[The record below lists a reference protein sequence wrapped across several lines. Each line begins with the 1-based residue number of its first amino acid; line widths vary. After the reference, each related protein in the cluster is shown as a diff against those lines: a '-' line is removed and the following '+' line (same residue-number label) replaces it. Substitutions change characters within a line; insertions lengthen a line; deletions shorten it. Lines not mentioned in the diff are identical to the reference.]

1 MTKLD
6 RKLVS
11 AHALPAYQ
19 GERYQAEVP
28 DTLDLA
34 DRAALAI
41 NGIGGTIDP
50 DSDYQMW
57 VEICCTANPPYMLHG
72 GADTGCTPKYA
83 VSMPLMRVACGS
95 DRYLDTEQ
103 GMFDTLVD
111 WLSEDDGLLY
121 TVYSPRRPWH
131 VNWYHHM
138 HNVPDYEAKTEDA
151 CIPASSGAMM
161 LAMLIRQQMDG
172 DPAWEPL
179 LKAMAR
185 GLESIAIDRGDYA
198 YYPDG
203 GFGQAF
209 VYPRSGWMRT
219 DEPGGEHQGGE
230 GSVVFYQG
238 YQLRAM
244 SLWAALTGD
253 EQALEFAGKLARFIM
268 KPKFWGGVSD
278 PTPSSGKQRGHVDSH
293 FHARAVALRGLL
305 EYGLVVGDP
314 YICDFVRTSYEY
326 MRSFGIP
333 ETGFIPTFSRSHLME
348 GCFIGD
354 NAALALKL
362 SLSGYGDY
370 WEDVDR
376 LVRNH
381 MVEGQLSDRGL
392 LERVVANSPER
403 KPGSDYSLQLHMPG
417 DKRMRLELAPGMEY
431 AGEGVLDRV
440 LGTFTS
446 FHGVTSL
453 DFLQAGGCCTGNG
466 TSGIYYAWESI
477 TRRDG
482 DNAQVNLFLN
492 RAAPWLDVDS
502 HLPYEGRVVITNKTA
517 RRISVRIP
525 PWVAH
530 SRLESRVNGEGRRPG
545 WVAGYAVFDGLRPG
559 DAIELSFPLATQ
571 TISRTAYSGKPDEM
585 TIDSVRTYTIRMR
598 ANTVLDISPRD
609 ESPRSYPFYLR
620 DHLKGD
626 RAPMKTAARFVA
638 PIIPEW

>member
-1 MTKLD
+1 MTKSD

-34 DRAALAI
+34 DRAALAL

-50 DSDYQMW
+50 DGDYQMW
-57 VEICCTANPPYMLHG
+57 IEMCCSANPPYMLHG
-72 GADTGCTPKYA
+72 GSDGSCTPKYA

-95 DRYLDTEQ
+95 DRYLDIEQ

-111 WLSEDDGLLY
+111 WISEDDGLLY
-121 TVYSPRRPWH
+121 TVYSPSRPWH
-131 VNWYHHM
+131 VNWYDHM
-138 HNVPDYEAKTEDA
+138 RNVPDYQAMTEDA
-151 CIPASSGAMM
+151 AIPTSSGTMM
-161 LAMLIRQQMDG
+161 LAMLIRQQMG
-172 DPAWEPL
+172 DPALEPL

-219 DEPGGEHQGGE
+219 DEPGGEHEGGE
-230 GSVVFYQG
+230 GSVLMYHG

-278 PTPSSGKQRGHVDSH
+278 PTPSSGKERGHVDHPSH
-293 FHARAVALRGLL
+293 HRATCLRALL
-305 EYGLVVGDP
+305 EYGFVVGDP
-314 YICDFVRTSYEY
+314 YICDFVRTSYEH

-333 ETGFIPTFSRSHLME
+333 EIGFIPTSGPRGHYMEACLM
-348 GCFIGD
+348 GD

-362 SLSGYGDY
+362 SLGGYGDY

-376 LVRNH
+376 MVRNQL
-381 MVEGQLSDRGL
+381 VESQLADRGL
-392 LERVVANSPER
+392 LERIVASSPQR
-403 KPGSDYSLQLHMPG
+403 KPGSDYSLRGG
-417 DKRMRLELAPGMEY
+417 DSQVPLELAPGIEY
-431 AGEGVLDRV
+431 AGEDVLDRA
-440 LGTFTS
+440 LGTFIGGPH
-446 FHGVTSL
+446 HGVTSI
-453 DFLQAGGCCTGNG
+453 DFVQGAHCCTGNG

-525 PWVAH
+525 PWVNH

-545 WVAGYAVFDGLRPG
+545 WVAGYAVFDGLTPG

-571 TISRTAYSGKPDEM
+571 TLSRTAYSAGTPDE
-585 TIDSVRTYTIRMR
+585 TVYTIRTR

-609 ESPRSYPFYLR
+609 EAPRSYPFYLR

-626 RAPMKTAARFVA
+626 RAPMKTVTRSVA

>member
-1 MTKLD
+1 MTKSD

-19 GERYQAEVP
+19 GERYQAEAP

-34 DRAALAI
+34 DRAALAL
-41 NGIGGTIDP
+41 NGIGGTTDP
-50 DSDYQMW
+50 DRDYQMYF
-57 VEICCTANPPYMLHG
+57 EICCATDPPYMLHG
-72 GADTGCTPKYA
+72 GSDGSCTPKFA
-83 VSMPLMRVACGS
+83 VSLPLMRVACGS
-95 DRYLDTEQ
+95 DRYLDIEQ

-111 WLSEDDGLLY
+111 WISEDDGLLY
-121 TVYSPRRPWH
+121 AVYSPKRPWH
-131 VNWYHHM
+131 VNWYDHM
-138 HNVPDYEAKTEDA
+138 RTHPDYQAMTEDA
-151 CIPASSGAMM
+151 ALPPTSAWMM

-179 LKAMAR
+179 LKGMAR

-209 VYPRSGWMRT
+209 VYPRSGWMKT
-219 DEPGGEHQGGE
+219 DEPGGEREGGE
-230 GSVVFYQG
+230 GSVLCYQG
-238 YQLRAM
+238 CQLRAM
-244 SLWAALTGD
+244 SLWAARAGD

-278 PTPSSGKQRGHVDSH
+278 PTPSSGKQRGHVDFPTH
-293 FHARAVALRGLL
+293 HRAIALRGLL

-314 YICDFVRTSYEY
+314 YICDFVRTSYEH
-326 MRSFGIP
+326 MRSFGMP
-333 ETGFIPTFSRSHLME
+333 ETGFIPTSPRDETME
-348 GCFIGD
+348 ACFIGD
-354 NAALALKL
+354 YTALALKL

-376 LVRNH
+376 MVRNQ
-381 MVEGQLSDRGL
+381 MVEDQLADRGL
-392 LERVVANSPER
+392 LERIIASSPER
-403 KPGSDYSLQLHMPG
+403 KPGSDYSLRREKRVRLEPMPG
-417 DKRMRLELAPGMEY
+417 IEY
-431 AGEGVLDRV
+431 AGEDVLDRV
-440 LGTFTS
+440 LGTFIGAP
-446 FHGVTSL
+446 GVTSV
-453 DFLQAGGCCTGNG
+453 DFVQGGQCCTGNA

-525 PWVAH
+525 PWVDR

-545 WVAGYAVFDGLRPG
+545 WVAGYAMFDGLTPG

-571 TISRTAYSGKPDEM
+571 TLSRTAYSGKPDE
-585 TIDSVRTYTIRMR
+585 TVYTIRTR

-609 ESPRSYPFYLR
+609 EAPRSYPFYLR

-626 RAPMKTAARFVA
+626 RAPMKTVTRFVA

>member
-1 MTKLD
+1 MSKSA

-34 DRAALAI
+34 DRAALAV

-50 DSDYQMW
+50 DGDYQMW
-57 VEICCTANPPYMLHG
+57 IEMCCTTNPPYMLHG
-72 GADTGCTPKYA
+72 GADAGTPEYA

-95 DRYLDTEQ
+95 DRYLDIEQ

-131 VNWYHHM
+131 MSWHGGYG
-138 HNVPDYEAKTEDA
+138 YEAKTEDA
-151 CIPASSGAMM
+151 CIPLSSGAMM

-209 VYPRSGWMRT
+209 AYPRSGWMRT
-219 DEPGGEHQGGE
+219 DEPAGEHEGGE
-230 GSVVFYQG
+230 GSVLCYQG

-244 SLWAALTGD
+244 SMWAARTGD

-293 FHARAVALRGLL
+293 FHARAIALRGLL

-333 ETGFIPTFSRSHLME
+333 EIGFTPTFSRSHLME

-354 NAALALKL
+354 YAAMALKL
-362 SLSGYGDY
+362 SLGGYGDY

-381 MVEGQLSDRGL
+381 MVESQLADRGL
-392 LERVVANSPER
+392 LERIVANSPKR
-403 KPGSDYSLQLHMPG
+403 KPGSDYSLQFG
-417 DKRMRLELAPGMEY
+417 DKRVRFEPAPGREY
-431 AGEGVLDRV
+431 AGEDVLDRV
-440 LGTFTS
+440 LGTFPT
-446 FHGVTSL
+446 FHGLTSI
-453 DFLQAGGCCTGNG
+453 DFVQGVHCCTANA
-466 TSGIYYAWESI
+466 TSGMYYAWESI

-492 RAAPWLDVDS
+492 RAASWLDVDS

-525 PWVAH
+525 PWVDR
-530 SRLESRVNGEGRRPG
+530 SRLESRVNGEGHRPG
-545 WVAGYAVFDGLRPG
+545 WVAGYAVFDGLTPG
-559 DAIELSFPLATQ
+559 DEIELSFPLATQ
-571 TISRTAYSGKPDEM
+571 TLSRMAPLGKPGEM
-585 TIDSVRTYTIRMR
+585 TIDTIRTHTIRTR

-626 RAPMKTAARFVA
+626 RAPMKTVTRFVA

>member
-1 MTKLD
+1 MTKSD

-19 GERYQAEVP
+19 GERYQAEAP

-34 DRAALAI
+34 DRAALAL
-41 NGIGGTIDP
+41 NGIGGTTDP
-50 DSDYQMW
+50 DRDYQMYF
-57 VEICCTANPPYMLHG
+57 EICCATDPPYMLHG
-72 GADTGCTPKYA
+72 GSDGSCTPKFA
-83 VSMPLMRVACGS
+83 VSLPLMRVACGS
-95 DRYLDTEQ
+95 DRYLDIEQ

-111 WLSEDDGLLY
+111 WISEDDGLLY
-121 TVYSPRRPWH
+121 AVYSPKRPWH
-131 VNWYHHM
+131 VNWYDHM
-138 HNVPDYEAKTEDA
+138 RTHPDYQAMTEDA
-151 CIPASSGAMM
+151 ALPPTSAWMM

-179 LKAMAR
+179 LKGMAR

-209 VYPRSGWMRT
+209 VYPRSGWMKT
-219 DEPGGEHQGGE
+219 DEPGGEREGGE
-230 GSVVFYQG
+230 GSVLCYQG
-238 YQLRAM
+238 CQLRAM
-244 SLWAALTGD
+244 SLWAARAGD
-253 EQALEFAGKLARFIM
+253 EQALEFAGKLAPFIM

-278 PTPSSGKQRGHVDSH
+278 PTPSSGKQRGHVDFPTH
-293 FHARAVALRGLL
+293 HRAIALRGLL

-326 MRSFGIP
+326 MRSFGMP
-333 ETGFIPTFSRSHLME
+333 ETGFIPTSPRDETME
-348 GCFIGD
+348 ACFIGD
-354 NAALALKL
+354 YTALALKL

-376 LVRNH
+376 MVRNQ
-381 MVEGQLSDRGL
+381 MVEDQLADRGL
-392 LERVVANSPER
+392 LERIIASSPER
-403 KPGSDYSLQLHMPG
+403 KPGSDYSLRREKRVRLEPMPG
-417 DKRMRLELAPGMEY
+417 IEY
-431 AGEGVLDRV
+431 AGEDVLDRV
-440 LGTFTS
+440 LGTFIGAP
-446 FHGVTSL
+446 GVTSV
-453 DFLQAGGCCTGNG
+453 DFVQGGQCCTGNA

-525 PWVAH
+525 PWVDR

-545 WVAGYAVFDGLRPG
+545 WVAGYAMFDGLTPG

-571 TISRTAYSGKPDEM
+571 TLSRTAYSGKPDE
-585 TIDSVRTYTIRMR
+585 TVYTIRTR

-609 ESPRSYPFYLR
+609 EAPRSYPFYLR

-626 RAPMKTAARFVA
+626 RAPMKTATRFVA

>member
-1 MTKLD
+1 MTKSD

-19 GERYQAEVP
+19 GERYQAEAP

-34 DRAALAI
+34 DRAALGL
-41 NGIGGTIDP
+41 NGIGGSIDP
-50 DSDYQMW
+50 DGDYQMW
-57 VEICCTANPPYMLHG
+57 GEICCATAPPYMMHG
-72 GADTGCTPKYA
+72 GADGPLTPKYA
-83 VSMPLMRVACGS
+83 VSLPLMRVACGS
-95 DRYLDTEQ
+95 DRYLDIEQ

-111 WLSEDDGLLY
+111 WISEVDGLLY

-131 VNWYHHM
+131 VNWKDHLHTHPGYG
-138 HNVPDYEAKTEDA
+138 AKTEDA
-151 CIPASSGAMM
+151 CLPVSCGIMM
-161 LAMLIRQQMDG
+161 LAMLMRQQMG
-172 DPAWEPL
+172 DPAWESL

-203 GFGQAF
+203 GFGMAF
-209 VYPRSGWMRT
+209 VYPRSGWMTT
-219 DEPGGEHQGGE
+219 DEPASEHE
-230 GSVVFYQG
+230 GAEGVLMYHGHQM
-238 YQLRAM
+238 RAM
-244 SLWAALTGD
+244 SLWAARTGD
-253 EQALEFAGKLARFIM
+253 EQAFEFAGKLARFIM

-278 PTPSSGKQRGHVDSH
+278 PTPSSGKQRGHVDFPTH
-293 FHARAVALRGLL
+293 HRATSLRGLL

-314 YICDFVRTSYEY
+314 YICDFVRTSYEH

-333 ETGFIPTFSRSHLME
+333 ETGFIPTSGPRGHRME
-348 GCFIGD
+348 ACFIGD
-354 NAALALKL
+354 YAALALKL
-362 SLSGYGDY
+362 SLGGYGDY

-381 MVEGQLSDRGL
+381 MVESQLADRGL
-392 LERVVANSPER
+392 LERIVASSPER
-403 KPGSDYSLQLHMPG
+403 KPGSDNRGRRFENMPG
-417 DKRMRLELAPGMEY
+417 IEYPGED
-431 AGEGVLDRV
+431 VLDRA
-440 LGTFTS
+440 LGTFIGGP
-446 FHGVTSL
+446 FHGVASIDTVTG
-453 DFLQAGGCCTGNG
+453 GGCCTGNG

-525 PWVAH
+525 PWVDR

-545 WVAGYAVFDGLRPG
+545 WVAGYAVFDGLMPG
-559 DAIELSFPLATQ
+559 NEIELSFPLATQ
-571 TISRTAYSGKPDEM
+571 TLSRTAYSGNPDE
-585 TIDSVRTYTIRMR
+585 TVYTIRTR

-609 ESPRSYPFYLR
+609 ESPRSYPFYQR
-620 DHLKGD
+620 DHLKRD
-626 RAPMKTAARFVA
+626 RAPMKAVTRFVA

>member
-1 MTKLD
+1 MTKSD

-11 AHALPAYQ
+11 AHTLPAYQ

-34 DRAALAI
+34 DRAALAL
-41 NGIGGTIDP
+41 NGIGGTTDP
-50 DSDYQMW
+50 DGDYQ
-57 VEICCTANPPYMLHG
+57 VYCEICCTTNPPFLLHG
-72 GADTGCTPKYA
+72 GSDVGTPKYA
-83 VSMPLMRVACGS
+83 LSLPLMRVACGS
-95 DRYLDTEQ
+95 DRYLDIEQ
-103 GMFDTLVD
+103 GMLDTLVD
-111 WLSEDDGLLY
+111 WISEDDGLLY
-121 TVYSPRRPWH
+121 TVYSPKRPWH

-138 HNVPDYEAKTEDA
+138 RTHPDYQAMTEDA
-151 CIPASSGAMM
+151 CLPTTCGIMM
-161 LAMLIRQQMDG
+161 LVMLIRQQMDG
-172 DPAWEPL
+172 DPAWELP

-203 GFGQAF
+203 GFGMAF
-209 VYPRSGWMRT
+209 IYPRSGWMTT

-230 GSVVFYQG
+230 GSVVLYHG

-244 SLWAALTGD
+244 SKLAVLTGD

-278 PTPSSGKQRGHVDSH
+278 PTPSSGKERGHVDSH
-293 FHARAVALRGLL
+293 FHGRAIALRGLL

-333 ETGFIPTFSRSHLME
+333 EIGFIPTSPRSHQME

-354 NAALALKL
+354 YAAMALKL

-392 LERVVANSPER
+392 LERIVANSPER
-403 KPGSDYSLQLHMPG
+403 KPGSDYTLQGKEQWRFEP
-417 DKRMRLELAPGMEY
+417 APGIEY
-431 AGEGVLDRV
+431 AGDDVLDRV
-440 LGTFTS
+440 LGTFPGMGGATS
-446 FHGVTSL
+446 V
-453 DFLQAGGCCTGNG
+453 DFVQGGQCCTGNG

-545 WVAGYAVFDGLRPG
+545 WVAGYAVFDGLTPG
-559 DAIELSFPLATQ
+559 DAIELSFPLVTQ
-571 TISRTAYSGKPDEM
+571 TLSRTAGKPDE
-585 TIDSVRTYTIRMR
+585 TVYTIRTR

-609 ESPRSYPFYLR
+609 EAPRSYPFYLR

-626 RAPMKTAARFVA
+626 RAPMKAVTRFVA